1 MRAIEAIRKRPAVI
15 GADFSITEAAR
26 RMNEA
31 VVGALV
37 VMDGERP
44 VGIVTDRDL
53 VLRAVA
59 HDLPG
64 DARIDSVMSQD
75 LVTLD
80 ANADLRDAFAIFRSH
95 AIRRLPVVE
104 DGRLVGLV
112 SADDLLVD
120 LAADLGDLVRP
131 ITGQVIF
138 GAPEGEAS
146 VLPSE

>member
-37 VMDGERP
+37 VMDGDRP

-64 DARIDSVMSQD
+64 DARIDSVMSHD
-75 LVTLD
+75 LVILD

-95 AIRRLPVVE
+95 AIRRF
-104 DGRLVGLV
+104 GRRR
-112 SADDLLVD
+112 
-120 LAADLGDLVRP
+120 RP
-131 ITGQVIF
+131 PRGPRF
-138 GAPEGEAS
+138 G
-146 VLPSE
+146 